1 MLIGE
6 EKYISRAIKLFNS
19 SSTAIKLTVLGIIAL
34 YILIVFLVIKRS
46 KPIEGVTKGKV
57 WIVNIVGY
65 GLIGIFWGFLFA
77 LFSVVLIEAVDIF
90 RKSFGFS
97 TSSETFRYLVGFII
111 TMIIHL
117 TFFIVANNSF
127 LKSPKNIGLE
137 ESMTPKKY
145 VMLILK
151 LIWYGFLMT
160 YGLGFLFFY
169 ILYKLLFGVS
179 KVADT
184 VQNTRD
190 YFYKEQDDITL
201 NQYETG
207 DYETKEKLREE
218 AENISQR
225 RKNRQKNGKFW

>member
-1 MLIGE
+1 MSQI
-6 EKYISRAIKLFNS
+6 IQIFNDS
-19 SSTAIKLTVLGIIAL
+19 SSLTLKLIFLASIIL
-34 YILIVFLVIKRS
+34 HILIIILSIRR
-46 KPIEGVTKGKV
+46 KPLEGVTKGKV

-65 GLIGIFWGFLFA
+65 GLIGLFWGFLFA

-169 ILYKLLFGVS
+169 ILYQLFLHFGAFFFLLH
-179 KVADT
+179 
-184 VQNTRD
+184 
-190 YFYKEQDDITL
+190 L
-201 NQYETG
+201 
-207 DYETKEKLREE
+207 
-218 AENISQR
+218 
-225 RKNRQKNGKFW
+225 